1 MSRVGKRLTIYNH
14 KGGVGKTTLTI
25 NIASALAKKGKK
37 VLLVDT
43 DPQCNLTAYLL
54 DDSYVDNLLTNSDGK
69 DGKTIWSALKPV
81 LDGTGD
87 INNVD
92 PYELGIANLYLVPG
106 DIRLSEY
113 EEFLGDAWTDCLKR
127 RLAAIKATGSI
138 SLYLNHLSERYSF
151 DYIFYDTGPNIGPLN
166 RVLLLDTDYFMVP
179 VACDLFSVR
188 ALSTLG
194 QALKTWLIDWN
205 TIVSL
210 APDGAYLLKGMPR
223 FLGYIPQQFKVYG
236 QVMSKKP
243 SQYLKR
249 IDRKI
254 YSDLISVLKE
264 LNVNLVPKKAT
275 TTKIG
280 EVKSFGEIIQLAQEQ
295 GVPLS
300 KVKKG
305 NEDNRVEA
313 LNAFN
318 NIADNIVKRIN
329 AF

>member
-1 MSRVGKRLTIYNH
+1 MSKAGKRLTIFNH
-14 KGGVGKTTLTI
+14 KGGVGKTTLTV
-25 NIASALAKKGKK
+25 NVAAALAQKGKK
-37 VLLVDT
+37 VLLVDS

-54 DDSYVDNLLTNSDGK
+54 DDNYVDDLLTNSDSEE
-69 DGKTIWSALKPV
+69 GKTIWSALKPI
-81 LDGTGD
+81 LNGTG
-87 INNVD
+87 NFKNVE
-92 PYELGIANLYLVPG
+92 PNELGIKNLYLIPG
-106 DIRLSEY
+106 DIRLSEF

-127 RLAAIKATGSI
+127 RLAAIHATGSI
-138 SLYLNHLSERYSF
+138 SSYVNSLVNNNSF

-194 QALKTWLIDWN
+194 QALKTWLIDWG

-210 APDGAYLLKGMPR
+210 APDGAYLLEGTPK

-236 QVMSKKP
+236 QEMSKKP
-243 SQYLKR
+243 SQYLRK

-254 YSDLISVLKE
+254 YSDLISVLKDINE
-264 LNVNLVPKKAT
+264 NLVPEQAT
-275 TTKIG
+275 NTKIG
-280 EVKSFGEIIQLAQEQ
+280 EVKEFGQIIELAQEQ

-300 KVKKG
+300 NVRGG
-305 NEDNRVEA
+305 NEDNRIEA

-318 NIADNIVKRIN
+318 TIANNIQSKIN
-329 AF
+329 SF